1 MKHAPWPALCL
12 FLASPLIGEYLL
24 GSLPASMLFLLPL
37 MAAMYGSAA
46 ILIRE
51 WVRRTGR
58 GWPSIFLL
66 AIAYGLLEEG
76 FVTQSLF
83 NPNYLHLRLLDY
95 GWLPSLGTAIPWTLY
110 VIGIHAVWS
119 ISVPI
124 ALTEA
129 AFPARR
135 DAPWIK
141 TTGFV
146 LYSLL
151 FIVGCTIVATF
162 TYKQV
167 PFMASTAQLAAT
179 GLTIIALCAIA
190 MRLTRRDETG
200 RAAPAAPPSPPNPIV
215 LFVASL
221 VAGSLF
227 MQVEYSA
234 ITQLH
239 WNWMATALVQVA
251 IVAAFVSF
259 IVASRIRT
267 WSVSRYFALAAGA
280 FVVYVWKGFETDLL
294 LHGSGDL
301 AGHSVIAVIG
311 CALLAFVGIKVRA
324 ARVPGNENPGTGPG
338 FE

>member
-1 MKHAPWPALCL
+1 MKHRPWPALCL

-24 GSLPASMLFLLPL
+24 GSLPASMFFLLPL

-58 GWPSIFLL
+58 GWPSILLL

-95 GWLPSLGTAIPWTLY
+95 GWLPSLGMALPWALY

-129 AFPARR
+129 ALPARR
-135 DAPWIK
+135 EAPWIK

-151 FIVGCTIVATF
+151 FIVGAALIATF

-167 PFMASTAQLAAT
+167 PFMASPTQLAMTA
-179 GLTIIALCAIA
+179 LLIIALVVIA
-190 MRLTRRDETG
+190 MRLPRRDEPRRVATSASG
-200 RAAPAAPPSPPNPIV
+200 APPRPIV
-215 LFVASL
+215 LFFASL
-221 VAGSLF
+221 IAGSLF
-227 MQVEYSA
+227 MQLEYSA
-234 ITQLH
+234 SAQLH
-239 WNWMATALVQVA
+239 WNWIATVLVQLAIVSALVA
-251 IVAAFVSF
+251 FIGAA
-259 IVASRIRT
+259 RIRAWT
-267 WSVSRYFALAAGA
+267 ASQYFALAAGA
-280 FVVYVWKGFETDLL
+280 FIVYVWKGFETDLL

-301 AGHSVIAVIG
+301 AGHSVIAVVG
-311 CALLAFVGIKVRA
+311 CALLALVGFKVRSGA
-324 ARVPGNENPGTGPG
+324 PGRS
-338 FE
+338 

>member
-1 MKHAPWPALCL
+1 MKHRPWPALCL

-24 GSLPASMLFLLPL
+24 GSLPASMIFLLPL

-51 WVRRTGR
+51 WIRRTGR

-95 GWLPSLGTAIPWTLY
+95 GWLPSLGTAFPWAIY

-129 AFPARR
+129 AFPARHDR
-135 DAPWIK
+135 PWLK

-151 FIVGCTIVATF
+151 FIVGCTLIATF

-167 PFMASTAQLAAT
+167 PFMASPAQLAVT
-179 GLTIIALCAIA
+179 ALVIVASCVIA
-190 MRLTRRDETG
+190 MRLPRASETG
-200 RAAPAAPPSPPNPIV
+200 RAAPSPPAPPRPVV
-215 LFVASL
+215 LFFASL

-227 MQVEYSA
+227 MQLEYSA
-234 ITQLH
+234 ITTLH
-239 WNWMATALVQVA
+239 WKWIATVLVQIAIVTA
-251 IVAAFVSF
+251 FIAFIVAA
-259 IVASRIRT
+259 RIRS
-267 WSVSRYFALAAGA
+267 WSASQFFALAAGA

-311 CALLAFVGIKVRA
+311 STLLAVIGFKVRA
-324 ARVPGNENPGTGPG
+324 ATAGIVNGAPGRS
-338 FE
+338 